1 MSPSRC
7 ATSASSAPS
16 STAFSQIDTS
26 DGVSLS
32 YTLEDIEA
40 AKAKAVEDAYRKAR
54 LNAEDAWLTPEVAPW
69 AR

>member
-1 MSPSRC
+1 M
-7 ATSASSAPS
+7 
-16 STAFSQIDTS
+16 DTS
-26 DGVSLS
+26 DGLSLS

-54 LNAEDAWLTPEVAPW
+54 RNAEDAGSRRRSRPW